1 MQPFARQEDSPP
13 PSPPTPKA
21 ERRRSLPPRTSMT
34 SLFSEYSISTIT
46 SPPVEE
52 NSFQARRRRAAK
64 LTQFFG
70 VDHRDIMGEVF
81 DSLEKGLED
90 ESGRGNLRPD
100 EVQVRFITQLSC
112 FRGSSNI

>member
-1 MQPFARQEDSPP
+1 MQPLARQEDSPP

-100 EVQVRFITQLSC
+100 EVQVRFIT
-112 FRGSSNI
+112 